1 MTTRVSLAFIVL
13 ASPPVWI
20 HADPCDR
27 PDSSTGY
34 GRPFTSERFNNDG
47 NIAATITITSTGV
60 SPTDVTVSAGQRVQF
75 VNNDTQS
82 HTINSNPHPTHGD
95 CPSIDSV
102 GFIAIGQ
109 TKATSNLNT
118 VRTCGYHDH
127 VLFSDARFQGTIRV
141 Q

>member
-1 MTTRVSLAFIVL
+1 MTMRILVHAAVVFALAGAFS
-13 ASPPVWI
+13 ACGGSSSP
-20 HADPCDR
+20 
-27 PDSSTGY
+27 
-34 GRPFTSERFNNDG
+34 TSPGGGGSDG
-47 NIAATITITSTGV
+47 NIAATITITSSGV
-60 SPTDVTVSAGQRVQF
+60 SPKEVTVSAGQRVQF

-82 HTINSNPHPTHGD
+82 HTMNSNPHPTHGD

>member
-1 MTTRVSLAFIVL
+1 MAKRILVNTAVVL
-13 ASPPVWI
+13 ALAMGFGACGSKSPSAPGGGGGG
-20 HADPCDR
+20 
-27 PDSSTGY
+27 T
-34 GRPFTSERFNNDG
+34 DG
-47 NIAATITITSTGV
+47 TIAQTITITAAGV
-60 SPTDVTVSAGQRVQF
+60 SPKDVTVSAGQRVQF

-82 HTINSNPHPTHGD
+82 HTMNSDPHPTHGD

-102 GFIAIGQ
+102 GFISVGQ